1 MGRSVV
7 AIVGRPNVGKSSL
20 FNYIIGKRISI
31 VEDTPGVTR
40 DRIYADAEWR
50 GRKFS
55 LVDTGGIEPASEEI
69 IPAQMRKQA
78 ELAVELADVIVFMVD
93 AKEGMTSADSEIASM
108 LIRSRKP
115 LVLCVNK
122 VDNVGAPPPEI
133 YEFYSLGIGDPV
145 TVSATHGLGI
155 GDLLDAVYEYLP
167 EETEDHED
175 DEMIKVAVIGKPNAG
190 KSSLVNK
197 ILGEDRVIVSDIAG
211 TTRDA
216 VDTFA
221 TIDGRKFC
229 FVDTA
234 GMRKR
239 GKISENIEH
248 YSIIRALDAV
258 DRSNVCVIVV
268 DALDGVTE
276 QDTKI
281 AGYAN
286 EKGKGIIIAVNKWD
300 LVDKDTGTLEA
311 YREQVLNSFN
321 FIMFAPILFISA
333 LTGQRVRNL
342 FDTIVDVNNENRKRI
357 STGMLNDVLNE
368 AVAIVQPPS
377 DKGRR
382 LKIYYMTQV
391 AVAPPT
397 FCIFCNSEK
406 LFHFSYLR
414 YIENR
419 LRKNFG
425 FRGTPLVFKIR
436 EKSEKQA
443 AEENVR

>member
-221 TIDGRKFC
+221 TIGGRKFC

>member
-1 MGRSVV
+1 MGRSLV

-20 FNYIIGKRISI
+20 FNYIVGRRISI

-55 LVDTGGIEPASEEI
+55 LVDTGGIEPASEEV
-69 IPAQMRKQA
+69 IPAQMRRQA
-78 ELAVELADVIVFMVD
+78 EMAVELASVIVFMVD
-93 AKEGMTSADSEIASM
+93 AKEGMTAADSEIASM
-108 LIRSRKP
+108 LMRSGKP

-122 VDNVGAPPPEI
+122 VDNIGEPPPEI
-133 YEFYSLGIGDPV
+133 YEFYALGIGDPV

-155 GDLLDAVYEYLP
+155 GDLLDAIFENLP
-167 EETEDHED
+167 GETEEES
-175 DEMIKVAVIGKPNAG
+175 DEEVIKVAVVGKPNAG
-190 KSSLVNK
+190 KSSLINK
-197 ILGEDRVIVSDIAG
+197 ILREDRVIVSDIAG

-216 VDTFA
+216 VDTYA
-221 TIDGRKFC
+221 TIGDRRFC

-239 GKISENIEH
+239 GKITENIER
-248 YSIIRALDAV
+248 YSIVRALDAV
-258 DRSNVCVIVV
+258 DRCNVCVIVI
-268 DALDGVTE
+268 DAVDGVTE

-300 LVDKDTGTLEA
+300 LITKDTGTLEA
-311 YREQVLNSFN
+311 YKLDVLNGFN
-321 FIMFAPILFISA
+321 FIMFAPVLFISA
-333 LTGQRVRNL
+333 LTGQRIRSL
-342 FDTIVDVNNENRKRI
+342 FDTIVEVNAENRKRI

-368 AVAIVQPPS
+368 SVAIVQPPS
-377 DKGRR
+377 DKGKR

-425 FRGTPLVFKIR
+425 FAGTPLVFKIR

>member
-1 MGRSVV
+1 MGRSLV

-20 FNYIIGKRISI
+20 FNYIVGRRISI

-55 LVDTGGIEPASEEI
+55 LVDTGGIEPASEEV
-69 IPAQMRKQA
+69 IPAQMRRQA
-78 ELAVELADVIVFMVD
+78 EMAVELASVIVFMVD
-93 AKEGMTSADSEIASM
+93 AKEGMTAADSEIASM
-108 LIRSRKP
+108 LMKSGKP

-122 VDNVGAPPPEI
+122 VDNIGEPPPEI
-133 YEFYSLGIGDPV
+133 YEFYALGIGDPV

-155 GDLLDAVYEYLP
+155 GDLLDAIFENLP
-167 EETEDHED
+167 GETEEES
-175 DEMIKVAVIGKPNAG
+175 DEEVIKVAVVGKPNAG
-190 KSSLVNK
+190 KSSLINK
-197 ILGEDRVIVSDIAG
+197 ILREDRVIVSDIAG

-216 VDTFA
+216 VDTYA
-221 TIDGRKFC
+221 TIGDRRFC

-239 GKISENIEH
+239 GKITENIER
-248 YSIIRALDAV
+248 YSIVRALDAV
-258 DRSNVCVIVV
+258 DRCNVCVIVI
-268 DALDGVTE
+268 DAVDGVTE

-300 LVDKDTGTLEA
+300 LITKDTGTLEA
-311 YREQVLNSFN
+311 YKLDVLNGFN
-321 FIMFAPILFISA
+321 FIMFAPVLFISA
-333 LTGQRVRNL
+333 LTGQRIRSL
-342 FDTIVDVNNENRKRI
+342 FDTIVEVNAENRKRI

-368 AVAIVQPPS
+368 SVAIVQPPS
-377 DKGRR
+377 DKGKR

-425 FRGTPLVFKIR
+425 FTGTPLVFKIR